1 MKRLVVLMLMAVLF
15 IGTMSNVAFAADA
28 APATQS
34 ALGNAV
40 KDTVDNTIIPLLVA
54 LIGSLISI
62 VMVKIK
68 KRLNIQLSAE
78 TEAWIQRQAEAAVQ
92 MVAEKAASKIK
103 YNKIALT
110 KNEKLD
116 MAIASLV
123 SKVPHLTKEQADA
136 YIHAA
141 LARIP
146 GIGAT
151 GDASLTPPAPPLK

>member
-1 MKRLVVLMLMAVLF
+1 MKRFIVLMLLVVI
-15 IGTMSNVAFAADA
+15 IGCAMSNVAFAADA

-34 ALGNAV
+34 ALGIAI

-92 MVAEKAASKIK
+92 MVAEKAAAKIK
-103 YNKIALT
+103 YGKIALT

-116 MAIASLV
+116 MAIASLI

-146 GIGAT
+146 GIGTT
-151 GDASLTPPAPPLK
+151 GDQSLVAGK

>member
-1 MKRLVVLMLMAVLF
+1 MKRFVVLMLMVALF
-15 IGTMSNVAFAADA
+15 IGCAMSNVAFAADA
-28 APATQS
+28 ALATQS
-34 ALGNAV
+34 ALGSAV
-40 KDTVDNTIIPLLVA
+40 KDVVDNTIIPLLVA

-62 VMVKIK
+62 VLVKIK
-68 KRLNIQLSAE
+68 KKLNIQLSTE

-103 YNKIALT
+103 YGNIALT

-146 GIGAT
+146 GVGAT
-151 GDASLTPPAPPLK
+151 GEQSLVAK